1 MTIEAPPPSVR
12 VDDLV
17 LDGRCS
23 FADIEKIGL
32 SRFADLPAD
41 WRAQR
46 GWEPIA
52 RAA

>member
-1 MTIEAPPPSVR
+1 
-12 VDDLV
+12 L
-17 LDGRCS
+17 CS
-23 FADIEKIGL
+23 TVGAAFSNIEKIGR

-41 WRAQR
+41 WRSQR